1 MKYGSLLDY
10 LKGDGKGLKL
20 EELIDMGVQVV
31 VGMVYLERMN
41 YIYRDLVVRN
51 ILVGDENVCKVVDF
65 GLVRLIEDD
74 EYNFY

>member
-1 MKYGSLLDY
+1 
-10 LKGDGKGLKL
+10 
-20 EELIDMGVQVV
+20 
-31 VGMVYLERMN
+31 MVYLERMN